1 MNHEISLQ
9 NPPLPEAET
18 QEELVITSQ
27 EHLAQVL
34 IALVFASAEPLS
46 LRKIREA
53 ISDGLEIQV
62 VREAIKTAN
71 SRLTAG
77 QFPFEIV
84 EAAGGWRFRTRQEFF
99 PWVKRLFGQET
110 QSRRLSQAMLET
122 LSIVAYKQPVTK
134 AEVEAVRGVASDG
147 PLKSLIDRKLVSL
160 GGRSEGPGNP
170 FFYITTKEFLKY
182 FGIQRLPDD
191 LPRVQELQGL
201 LAANELLPQ
210 LPLKNAENQDS

>member
-1 MNHEISLQ
+1 MSEEISLQ
-9 NPPLPEAET
+9 SPALPDLDT
-18 QEELVITSQ
+18 SEELVITSQ
-27 EHLAQVL
+27 EHLSSVL
-34 IALVFASAEPLS
+34 MALVFASAEPLT

-53 ISDGLEIQV
+53 ISEGLDAAM
-62 VREAIKTAN
+62 VREAMKLAN
-71 SRLTAG
+71 AKLEKDLY
-77 QFPFEIV
+77 PFEIA

-99 PWVKRLFGQET
+99 PWVKRLFGQEAVA
-110 QSRRLSQAMLET
+110 RKLSQAMLET
-122 LSIVAYKQPVTK
+122 LAIIAYKQPVTK

-147 PLKSLIDRKLVSL
+147 PIKSLLDRKLVAL

-170 FFYITTKEFLKY
+170 FFYTTTKDFLKY

-210 LPLKNAENQDS
+210 LPLKTTTDTP